1 MSCLCHLFQLTAVV
15 VGPLCISATTGT
27 TGTAGTVGT
36 SVVVALGSVTS
47 DGS

>member
-27 TGTAGTVGT
+27 AGTVGT